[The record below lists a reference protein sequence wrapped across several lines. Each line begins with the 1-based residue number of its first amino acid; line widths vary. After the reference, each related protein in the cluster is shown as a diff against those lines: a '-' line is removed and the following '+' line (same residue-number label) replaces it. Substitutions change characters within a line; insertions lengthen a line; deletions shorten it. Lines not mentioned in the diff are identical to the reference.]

1 MRVPDRG
8 VRVDGGIAP
17 PVRKPCKLPGLARP
31 GFHRKPRP
39 ANGGDPAPVRRTGA
53 LFAARPFPGSR
64 RMAAMPRARG
74 RAINRE
80 HARRRTRRTGIA
92 APGPEPRTAKPAPG
106 HKIFPDLPR
115 RLALAEHE
123 GCPVP
128 RPGARGGAGAPW
140 QAGDLRHR
148 PGQPVYRRGLR
159 RHARRRH
166 PRPDGWARPAEGQC
180 LHRAAASR
188 ARPAGKPWTGRRAW
202 PTPAR
207 GPHARGRGSGGKQLD
222 RLRRKERP
230 DFQPR
235 NRPQRSR
242 PRGPLQIIPA
252 SKPRSGKSCP
262 RRLGSAATCAS

>member
-64 RMAAMPRARG
+64 RMTAMPRARG

-115 RLALAEHE
+115 RLAA
-123 GCPVP
+123 GRIRRG
-128 RPGARGGAGAPW
+128 RPASPMFRSGAGSPPSRRPSIGR
-140 QAGDLRHR
+140 AGRGWRLPNTRDVPFRVPALEEALARRGKPEIFDTGQGSRFTGAAFAGTLAAGIRVPMDGRGRRKDNVFIARRHHGR
-148 PGQPVYRRGLR
+148 ARRESRGQDAAPGQ
-159 RHARRRH
+159 RRRV
-166 PRPDGWARPAEGQC
+166 ARMP
-180 LHRAAASR
+180 AAA
-188 ARPAGKPWTGRRAW
+188 
-202 PTPAR
+202 
-207 GPHARGRGSGGKQLD
+207 
-222 RLRRKERP
+222 
-230 DFQPR
+230 
-235 NRPQRSR
+235 
-242 PRGPLQIIPA
+242 
-252 SKPRSGKSCP
+252 
-262 RRLGSAATCAS
+262 AAAESSLID